1 MFNKEKKIQLKGNEK
16 ILIVRTDRIGDLILS
31 TPVAEALKQKFPQA
45 QIDFLVAPYT
55 SPILKNDPFINE
67 IILDDNKSVKGFL
80 KLKKVIKQKK
90 YDVAIVLHPTL
101 RLAGLLKSAGVPYRI
116 GSGYRGYS
124 FLFNVKHFQH
134 RKTVEKHELE
144 YNLDMLR
151 VLGVGSQKIL
161 PKLYLSPNEKNEA
174 DVFLKKLGIKNE
186 DIIVLIHPGSG
197 GNALTWATE
206 KFGGLADKLINSY
219 SVKVLVTGQ
228 AGEKILA
235 EKMKSK
241 MKHSFLD
248 LTGKT
253 DLRLLSSIIEKSDLV
268 ICNSTGPMH
277 IAASLGIPTVALFCP
292 IFTASPKRW
301 GPYGEGHTVILPPVP
316 PCKNC
321 SATKCE
327 KGNCI
332 DLITVEEVFEKTG
345 AVLKS
350 KTKIEK

>member
-55 SPILKNDPFINE
+55 APILKNNPFING
-67 IILDDNKSVKGFL
+67 IVLDDNRNVKSFL
-80 KLKKVIKQKK
+80 KLRKIIKEKK
-90 YDVAIVLHPTL
+90 YDLAIVLHPTL
-101 RLAGLLKSAGVPYRI
+101 RLAGLLKATGIPYRI
-116 GSGYRGYS
+116 GTGYRGYS
-124 FLFNVKHFQH
+124 FLFNLKHFQH

-144 YNLDMLR
+144 YNLDMLK
-151 VLGVGSQKIL
+151 VLGLEPQKIL

-174 DVFLKKLGIKNE
+174 DIFLKKMGINSE
-186 DIIVLIHPGSG
+186 DITVLIHPGSG
-197 GNALTWATE
+197 GNTLNWPVE
-206 KFGGLADKLINSY
+206 KFGELADRLMESY
-219 SVKVLVTGQ
+219 SVKVLVSGRVD
-228 AGEKILA
+228 EKILA

-327 KGNCI
+327 KGNCM